1 MLDPDET
8 HATNLSTAL
17 HNRSD
22 STLHAFHPRI
32 PLRLDMRR
40 YERRAK
46 LTLIAMA
53 LIVVAVLI
61 LAMFR

>member
-1 MLDPDET
+1 
-8 HATNLSTAL
+8 
-17 HNRSD
+17 
-22 STLHAFHPRI
+22 
-32 PLRLDMRR
+32 MRR